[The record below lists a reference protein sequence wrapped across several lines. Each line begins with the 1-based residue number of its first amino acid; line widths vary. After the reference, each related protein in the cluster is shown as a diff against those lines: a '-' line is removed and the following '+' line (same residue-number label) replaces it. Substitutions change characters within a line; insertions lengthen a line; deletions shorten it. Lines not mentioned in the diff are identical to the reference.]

1 MIALNGMHSDI
12 SGQFYTFVG
21 IGIITHKI
29 AKIQNSVRSAVKV
42 INHRLKSLDVG
53 VDI

>member
-1 MIALNGMHSDI
+1 MHSDS

-29 AKIQNSVRSAVKV
+29 AKIQNFIRSVVKV
-42 INHRLKSLDVG
+42 IKHSLKSLNVG